1 MHFLN
6 EIAQH
11 GLRDIEISDHPV
23 FHRTNR
29 GDITRG
35 APEHLFGLIAHGEHF
50 ARNRMNRDDAGFAE
64 HNTFIFYVDEGI
76 GGAQVDTD
84 VVREKT
90 QQLVKHWSDDGEEV
104 Y

>member
-1 MHFLN
+1 
-6 EIAQH
+6 
-11 GLRDIEISDHPV
+11 
-23 FHRTNR
+23 
-29 GDITRG
+29 
-35 APEHLFGLIAHGEHF
+35 
-50 ARNRMNRDDAGFAE
+50 MNRDDAGFAE
-64 HNTFIFYVDEGI
+64 HNSFIFDVDEGI